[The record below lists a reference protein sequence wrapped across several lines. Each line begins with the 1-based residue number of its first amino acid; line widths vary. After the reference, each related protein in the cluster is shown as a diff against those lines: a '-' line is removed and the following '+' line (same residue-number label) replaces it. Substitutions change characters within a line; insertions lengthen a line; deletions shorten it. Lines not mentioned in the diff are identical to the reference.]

1 MLSRV
6 RALRQVAPRGARL
19 LAQQADAVTPYRELA
34 STTAAQREV
43 SARPPLRDSR
53 VVHTPTRENRHAVL
67 EQPTQTAL
75 SWMPTTI
82 LIVTGVGH
90 AG

>member
-6 RALRQVAPRGARL
+6 ERALRQVAPRGARL

-34 STTAAQREV
+34 STTVAQREV
-43 SARPPLRDSR
+43 SA
-53 VVHTPTRENRHAVL
+53 HTRQQISTLCLKKPKVL
-67 EQPTQTAL
+67 
-75 SWMPTTI
+75 SCMPTT
-82 LIVTGVGH
+82 LLTVSGVGH